1 MTLCG
6 FQECFVLLTLLGRE
20 FRFLKMLP
28 SAIRAYKKIVL
39 WASTEQKSGL
49 NLCGPGENRASVSVV
64 SCGFSAR
71 AAPVL
76 DWAKDFIFRSL

>member
-28 SAIRAYKKIVL
+28 SAIRAYKKNCIM
-39 WASTEQKSGL
+39 GIH
-49 NLCGPGENRASVSVV
+49 RAKV
-64 SCGFSAR
+64 R
-71 AAPVL
+71 IEPV
-76 DWAKDFIFRSL
+76 RSW